1 LKEKNHT
8 IFKSTEDP
16 FQSVFPKKALW
27 PLD

>member
-16 FQSVFPKKALW
+16 FQSVFPKKAL
-27 PLD
+27 